1 MSFGETISAF
11 NPATKNCFAMKYLVL
26 TALAVFLLNVPFA
39 AQDCSPPPIVFNA
52 KTENIFTPEQEMMLG
67 DLVFKASYSEMR
79 YVNDERL
86 LAYVRAIGE
95 KLIKHLPPTG
105 LEFQFHIVDYPEA
118 NAFNIPGGHVFL
130 SRKLIA
136 FARNEDELAGVIAH
150 ELGHATVHHGATD
163 FSTMLKKILNVT
175 SVTDRKDISDKF
187 NRVIESYRTKRFTRK
202 AGH

>member
-1 MSFGETISAF
+1 
-11 NPATKNCFAMKYLVL
+11 MKYSLL
-26 TALAVFLLNVPFA
+26 TVFAALFLLAPVTL
-39 AQDCSPPPIVFNA
+39 AQDCKPPAIVFNA
-52 KTENIFTPEQEMMLG
+52 KTENIFSPEQEMILG

-105 LEFQFHIVDYPEA
+105 LEFQFHIVTSPEA
-118 NAFNIPGGHVFL
+118 TPSKIPGGHVFL
-130 SRKLIA
+130 SRKMIA

-163 FSTMLKKILNVT
+163 FSAMRKKILNV
-175 SVTDRKDISDKF
+175 R
-187 NRVIESYRTKRFTRK
+187 
-202 AGH
+202 G